1 MSNWLKLEGDVCAV
15 TGALGGM
22 GVEICRE
29 FARNGANVV
38 MLDLDEEKVKAA
50 AADLAAEFGIHAEGY
65 KMNATDE
72 AEVQAAVDATIAN
85 FGRVDVLVNTAGI
98 LRFAAM
104 EDLPLSDW
112 EQVLNVNLTGYF
124 ITSQRFGREMI
135 KAGQGRLV
143 HISTVASHSP
153 ETFSGVYSSTK
164 AGVNMMS
171 KMLAAEWGP
180 YGVRSNCVEPCFVK
194 TPMSANF
201 YADPEVEKS
210 RSRLIAT
217 RRIGEVSDI
226 ANAVMFLASKRSD
239 FTTGD
244 AIKVDGGFSNMMG
257 DLTAK
262 PGGRRAYADNYLK
275 NKRVETNLTG
285 RPRGHAR
292 SSPVSIRKSPMASTN
307 SNKGRAVVLSAACV
321 TMFFISSIA
330 LYSVVSKNLL
340 AVYPEWS
347 SALTWAFPV
356 FQTIMA
362 VTGIFAGRISDKIGP
377 RNVVIAAAVCYGL
390 GWFMSV
396 LPVVLARRRHRQRPG
411 LQPGAHHRTKV
422 VHRQE
427 GSRLRH
433 HPGRFDRRPRR
444 AVPGARLAAHPEP
457 GHLWRPQG
465 ARRHLLCDDCR
476 LRPVPEGPRGRLAA
490 RGLRGPQ
497 GRRACRHLR

>member
-22 GVEICRE
+22 GAEICRE

-38 MLDLDEEKVKAA
+38 LLDLDEEKVKAA

-72 AEVQAAVDATIAN
+72 TEVQAAVDATIAD
-85 FGRVDVLVNTAGI
+85 FGRVDVLVNTA
-98 LRFAAM
+98 
-104 EDLPLSDW
+104 
-112 EQVLNVNLTGYF
+112 
-124 ITSQRFGREMI
+124 
-135 KAGQGRLV
+135 GRLV

-226 ANAVMFLASKRSD
+226 ANAVMFLASTRSD

-275 NKRVETNLTG
+275 NKGVEL
-285 RPRGHAR
+285 
-292 SSPVSIRKSPMASTN
+292 
-307 SNKGRAVVLSAACV
+307 
-321 TMFFISSIA
+321 
-330 LYSVVSKNLL
+330 
-340 AVYPEWS
+340 WS
-347 SALTWAFPV
+347 DESGVAKPTD
-356 FQTIMA
+356 Q
-362 VTGIFAGRISDKIGP
+362 
-377 RNVVIAAAVCYGL
+377 
-390 GWFMSV
+390 
-396 LPVVLARRRHRQRPG
+396 
-411 LQPGAHHRTKV
+411 
-422 VHRQE
+422 
-427 GSRLRH
+427 
-433 HPGRFDRRPRR
+433 
-444 AVPGARLAAHPEP
+444 
-457 GHLWRPQG
+457 
-465 ARRHLLCDDCR
+465 
-476 LRPVPEGPRGRLAA
+476 
-490 RGLRGPQ
+490 
-497 GRRACRHLR
+497 

>member
-38 MLDLDEEKVKAA
+38 LLDLDEEKVKAA

-72 AEVQAAVDATIAN
+72 AEVQAAVDATIAG

-112 EQVLNVNLTGYF
+112 NEVINVNLTGYF

-194 TPMSANF
+194 TPMSASF

-210 RSRLIAT
+210 RGRL
-217 RRIGEVSDI
+217 I

-244 AIKVDGGFSNMMG
+244 AIKVDGGFSNMMV

-262 PGGRRAYADNYLK
+262 PGGRRAFADNYLK
-275 NKRVETNLTG
+275 NKGVELWSDESG
-285 RPRGHAR
+285 
-292 SSPVSIRKSPMASTN
+292 
-307 SNKGRAVVLSAACV
+307 
-321 TMFFISSIA
+321 IA
-330 LYSVVSKNLL
+330 K
-340 AVYPEWS
+340 P
-347 SALTWAFPV
+347 TD
-356 FQTIMA
+356 Q
-362 VTGIFAGRISDKIGP
+362 
-377 RNVVIAAAVCYGL
+377 
-390 GWFMSV
+390 
-396 LPVVLARRRHRQRPG
+396 
-411 LQPGAHHRTKV
+411 
-422 VHRQE
+422 
-427 GSRLRH
+427 
-433 HPGRFDRRPRR
+433 
-444 AVPGARLAAHPEP
+444 
-457 GHLWRPQG
+457 
-465 ARRHLLCDDCR
+465 
-476 LRPVPEGPRGRLAA
+476 
-490 RGLRGPQ
+490 
-497 GRRACRHLR
+497 

>member
-1 MSNWLKLEGDVCAV
+1 
-15 TGALGGM
+15 
-22 GVEICRE
+22 
-29 FARNGANVV
+29 
-38 MLDLDEEKVKAA
+38 
-50 AADLAAEFGIHAEGY
+50 
-65 KMNATDE
+65 MNATDE
-72 AEVQAAVDATIAN
+72 AEVQAAVDATIAD

-98 LRFAAM
+98 LRFAPM

-112 EQVLNVNLTGYF
+112 D
-124 ITSQRFGREMI
+124 
-135 KAGQGRLV
+135 RLV

-275 NKRVETNLTG
+275 NKGVEL
-285 RPRGHAR
+285 
-292 SSPVSIRKSPMASTN
+292 
-307 SNKGRAVVLSAACV
+307 
-321 TMFFISSIA
+321 
-330 LYSVVSKNLL
+330 
-340 AVYPEWS
+340 WS
-347 SALTWAFPV
+347 DESGVAKPTD
-356 FQTIMA
+356 Q
-362 VTGIFAGRISDKIGP
+362 
-377 RNVVIAAAVCYGL
+377 
-390 GWFMSV
+390 
-396 LPVVLARRRHRQRPG
+396 
-411 LQPGAHHRTKV
+411 
-422 VHRQE
+422 
-427 GSRLRH
+427 
-433 HPGRFDRRPRR
+433 
-444 AVPGARLAAHPEP
+444 
-457 GHLWRPQG
+457 
-465 ARRHLLCDDCR
+465 
-476 LRPVPEGPRGRLAA
+476 
-490 RGLRGPQ
+490 
-497 GRRACRHLR
+497 

>member
-38 MLDLDEEKVKAA
+38 LLDLDEEKVKAA

-72 AEVQAAVDATIAN
+72 AEVQTAVDATIAD

-124 ITSQRFGREMI
+124 ITSQRFGREI
-135 KAGQGRLV
+135 DQGRPGPPGAHLDRRQPL
-143 HISTVASHSP
+143 P

-275 NKRVETNLTG
+275 NKGVEL
-285 RPRGHAR
+285 
-292 SSPVSIRKSPMASTN
+292 
-307 SNKGRAVVLSAACV
+307 
-321 TMFFISSIA
+321 
-330 LYSVVSKNLL
+330 
-340 AVYPEWS
+340 WS
-347 SALTWAFPV
+347 DESGVAKPTD
-356 FQTIMA
+356 Q
-362 VTGIFAGRISDKIGP
+362 
-377 RNVVIAAAVCYGL
+377 
-390 GWFMSV
+390 
-396 LPVVLARRRHRQRPG
+396 
-411 LQPGAHHRTKV
+411 
-422 VHRQE
+422 
-427 GSRLRH
+427 
-433 HPGRFDRRPRR
+433 
-444 AVPGARLAAHPEP
+444 
-457 GHLWRPQG
+457 
-465 ARRHLLCDDCR
+465 
-476 LRPVPEGPRGRLAA
+476 
-490 RGLRGPQ
+490 
-497 GRRACRHLR
+497 

>member
-38 MLDLDEEKVKAA
+38 LLDLDEEKVKTA
-50 AADLAAEFGIHAEGY
+50 AADLAAEFVIHAEGY

-72 AEVQAAVDATIAN
+72 AEVQAAVDATIAG

-112 EQVLNVNLTGYF
+112 NEVINVNLTGHF

-164 AGVNMMS
+164 AGVNMVS

-194 TPMSANF
+194 TPMSASF

-210 RSRLIAT
+210 RSRL
-217 RRIGEVSDI
+217 I

-262 PGGRRAYADNYLK
+262 PGGRRAFADNYLK
-275 NKRVETNLTG
+275 NKGVELWSDESG
-285 RPRGHAR
+285 
-292 SSPVSIRKSPMASTN
+292 
-307 SNKGRAVVLSAACV
+307 
-321 TMFFISSIA
+321 IA
-330 LYSVVSKNLL
+330 K
-340 AVYPEWS
+340 P
-347 SALTWAFPV
+347 TD
-356 FQTIMA
+356 Q
-362 VTGIFAGRISDKIGP
+362 
-377 RNVVIAAAVCYGL
+377 
-390 GWFMSV
+390 
-396 LPVVLARRRHRQRPG
+396 
-411 LQPGAHHRTKV
+411 
-422 VHRQE
+422 
-427 GSRLRH
+427 
-433 HPGRFDRRPRR
+433 
-444 AVPGARLAAHPEP
+444 
-457 GHLWRPQG
+457 
-465 ARRHLLCDDCR
+465 
-476 LRPVPEGPRGRLAA
+476 
-490 RGLRGPQ
+490 
-497 GRRACRHLR
+497 

>member
-22 GVEICRE
+22 GAEICRE

-72 AEVQAAVDATIAN
+72 AEVQAAVDATIAD

-135 KAGQGRLV
+135 KAGGS
-143 HISTVASHSP
+143 IITTASM
-153 ETFSGVYSSTK
+153 SGVIVNSGVAYASTK

-275 NKRVETNLTG
+275 NKGVEL
-285 RPRGHAR
+285 
-292 SSPVSIRKSPMASTN
+292 
-307 SNKGRAVVLSAACV
+307 
-321 TMFFISSIA
+321 
-330 LYSVVSKNLL
+330 
-340 AVYPEWS
+340 WS
-347 SALTWAFPV
+347 DESGVAKPTD
-356 FQTIMA
+356 Q
-362 VTGIFAGRISDKIGP
+362 
-377 RNVVIAAAVCYGL
+377 
-390 GWFMSV
+390 
-396 LPVVLARRRHRQRPG
+396 
-411 LQPGAHHRTKV
+411 
-422 VHRQE
+422 
-427 GSRLRH
+427 
-433 HPGRFDRRPRR
+433 
-444 AVPGARLAAHPEP
+444 
-457 GHLWRPQG
+457 
-465 ARRHLLCDDCR
+465 
-476 LRPVPEGPRGRLAA
+476 
-490 RGLRGPQ
+490 
-497 GRRACRHLR
+497 